1 MERLTHVVS
10 GLSAGG
16 GTDLNLG
23 LRYGIDEVGRY
34 GSDRLDL
41 VNCLYLFSDGAPTS
55 GETDWIQIRKNVAER
70 LRGDL
75 TLSCFGFGTDA
86 RMRELEALAGLT
98 GGHCTFV
105 TDPEDVQLNLAEDLT
120 RREHLAAINVQLQIE
135 IDPEIRVWHLY
146 GHDLVTDPVARE
158 AVLQEARE
166 ARRRG
171 EEQSGTPGLPDLII
185 EEKGIRIFAP
195 DLAYGETYWI
205 VLELE
210 LTDGAA
216 PPDSLGR
223 AAVQYVDTLARDN
236 RRHELSLTPDGTI
249 PEQTV
254 AVHTIGLWTSEITFY
269 ALDDLYEFDRATAKE
284 RLSRHAEVLQ
294 NAYSKMPVSQF
305 RDDRVTLIKL
315 ISLSGNLGRPA
326 AWHDPGRPADAA
338 WNFAVH
344 TMNAFGRVR
353 AGYTR
358 TTHT

>member
-1 MERLTHVVS
+1 M
-10 GLSAGG
+10 
-16 GTDLNLG
+16 
-23 LRYGIDEVGRY
+23 
-34 GSDRLDL
+34 
-41 VNCLYLFSDGAPTS
+41 
-55 GETDWIQIRKNVAER
+55 
-70 LRGDL
+70 
-75 TLSCFGFGTDA
+75 
-86 RMRELEALAGLT
+86 
-98 GGHCTFV
+98 
-105 TDPEDVQLNLAEDLT
+105 TDPGDVRLNLAEDLT

-146 GHDLVTDPVARE
+146 GHDLITDPAARE

-171 EEQSGTPGLPDLII
+171 EEQSGTPGLPDLIT

-210 LTDGAA
+210 LPDAAA
-216 PPDSLGR
+216 PPAALGR
-223 AAVQYVDTLARDN
+223 ATVQYVDTLARDN
-236 RRHELSLTPDGTI
+236 RRHEWSLTPDGTI
-249 PEQTV
+249 PDQTV
-254 AVHTIGLWTSEITFY
+254 AVHAIGLWTSEITFY

-294 NAYSKMPVSQF
+294 DAYSVMPVPQF

-315 ISLSGNLGRPA
+315 ISLSGNLDQPA
-326 AWHDPGRPADAA
+326 AWHDPVRPADSA
-338 WNFAVH
+338 WTYTMH

-358 TTHT
+358 FTTRT